1 MNENW
6 PRWFFASI
14 SKHFDDNTTYKMFV
28 EGEPRE
34 TWDTQDFFECRID
47 GPDFTNLS
55 KHLWLAIVE
64 VNILVQSVVNF
75 EDMHRIHTMAGEA
88 AAAFDTPL
96 VIYQYGDDDAV
107 LACLELIQEART
119 KESIIISHFGRINPD
134 QPLLQ
139 ATVGGRFKTNLV
151 TV

>member
-34 TWDTQDFFECRID
+34 TWETQDFFECRID

-55 KHLWLAIVE
+55 KNLWLAE
-64 VNILVQSVVNF
+64 VDVSILVQSVINY
-75 EDMHRIHTMAGEA
+75 EDMHRIHKMAGEA
-88 AAAFDTPL
+88 AAAFDIPL
-96 VIYQYGDDDAV
+96 VIYQYNDGDAV
-107 LACLELIQEART
+107 LSCLELIQDARSR
-119 KESIIISHFGRINPD
+119 ESINISHFGQININ
-134 QPLLQ
+134 QSLLQ

-151 TV
+151 TA